1 MHTLK
6 GKLTLTDYK
15 RIQIDHNR
23 LQQSDIDCK
32 VYELDYKRLE
42 KSDIDF
48 KILLIPLL
56 NKVVVSAFETTK
68 VCSVHFLRLQK

>member
-1 MHTLK
+1 MVSWENSPKRKVHTLK
-6 GKLTLTDYK
+6 GKLTLTDYT
-15 RIQIDHNR
+15 RTQIDHNR
-23 LQQSDIDCK
+23 QKQSDIDCT

-56 NKVVVSAFETTK
+56 NKVVVSAF
-68 VCSVHFLRLQK
+68 

>member
-1 MHTLK
+1 MSGPHTLK

-15 RIQIDHNR
+15 RAQIDHNR
-23 LQQSDIDCK
+23 LQQLDIECK

-48 KILLIPLL
+48 KNLLIP
-56 NKVVVSAFETTK
+56 
-68 VCSVHFLRLQK
+68 